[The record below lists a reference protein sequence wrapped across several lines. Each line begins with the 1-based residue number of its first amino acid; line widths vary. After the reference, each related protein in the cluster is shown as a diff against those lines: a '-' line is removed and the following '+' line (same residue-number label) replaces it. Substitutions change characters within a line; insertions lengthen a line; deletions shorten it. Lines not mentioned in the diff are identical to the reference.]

1 MDEFSSTFVYK
12 GGSYYPV
19 ILEDFKPMMN
29 EKIKQYIPKELQI
42 QIDNGI
48 RDNELNLTEKGK
60 NMLLEILA
68 EENQEKINEK
78 IKVEIENLRNPN

>member
-19 ILEDFKPMMN
+19 ILEDSIAIPMN

-78 IKVEIENLRNPN
+78 IKKYEKE